1 MTGAG
6 SPVTDTGVR
15 GVLARHA
22 GLSRW
27 LDRAFRPVEF
37 LFKKPA
43 FGCRMCGQCTLHET
57 GLTCPM
63 GCPKTLRN
71 GPCGGVRLDGHCEV
85 VPEMRCVW
93 VKAERR
99 SRLLPWR
106 GAILRIQPALDWT
119 QRGRSSWINALKGQV
134 REARP

>member
-27 LDRAFRPVEF
+27 L
-37 LFKKPA
+37 
-43 FGCRMCGQCTLHET
+43 
-57 GLTCPM
+57 
-63 GCPKTLRN
+63 
-71 GPCGGVRLDGHCEV
+71 
-85 VPEMRCVW
+85 
-93 VKAERR
+93 
-99 SRLLPWR
+99 PWR

-119 QRGRSSWINALKGQV
+119 QRGRSAWINALKGQV